1 MRYRMKMNMPM
12 RGLPSLCD
20 RMNDVAVCDDDL
32 GAGGRIE
39 ISMKIQNSKKYFN
52 LYPRLD
58 ITVGLVFVIAFI
70 KYLYFIYL
78 YAH

>member
-1 MRYRMKMNMPM
+1 MMQYRMKMNMAM

-39 ISMKIQNSKKYFN
+39 IQNISN
-52 LYPRLD
+52 CILDWISRL
-58 ITVGLVFVIAFI
+58 A
-70 KYLYFIYL
+70 
-78 YAH
+78 